1 MQITT
6 LLLIGLGSFI
16 GGVLRYIVSFALPIK
31 APGYVPW
38 GTFAVNIIGSFLIGY
53 MYHYT
58 RVLALPLEW
67 RLFVITGI
75 LGGFTTFSA
84 FSIETL
90 GMIERGHGLT
100 AVAYAGST
108 VLLGLLAAWLGT
120 VAGAS
125 H

>member
-6 LLLIGLGSFI
+6 LFLIGLGSFI
-16 GGVLRYIVSFALPIK
+16 GGVLRYIISFALPVK

-53 MYHYT
+53 AYHYS
-58 RVLALPLEW
+58 RIVGIPLEW
-67 RLFVITGI
+67 RLFIITGI

-90 GMIERGHGLT
+90 GMIERGHSFT
-100 AVAYAGST
+100 AFAYAGST
-108 VLLGLLAAWLGT
+108 VVLGLLAAWLGT
-120 VAGAS
+120 LAGAS